1 MDKTFESKILEI
13 AARYRAQAAEFPI
26 LYPPR
31 ADDLSQHISI
41 RREVPLEWIAMAEI
55 LEKARPLPKPAAL
68 RRVLAAFDYGVGEIA
83 EDLCR
88 RYDEIS
94 DFSSD

>member
-1 MDKTFESKILEI
+1 MDKAFESEILEI
-13 AARYRAQAAEFPI
+13 AARYRAQAAEFPT

-31 ADDLSQHISI
+31 ADDLGQHIRI

-55 LEKARPLPKPAAL
+55 LEKARPLPEPAAL
-68 RRVLAAFDYGVGEIA
+68 RRVLASFDYGVGEIA

-88 RYDEIS
+88 RYDELS
-94 DFSSD
+94 DFLTD